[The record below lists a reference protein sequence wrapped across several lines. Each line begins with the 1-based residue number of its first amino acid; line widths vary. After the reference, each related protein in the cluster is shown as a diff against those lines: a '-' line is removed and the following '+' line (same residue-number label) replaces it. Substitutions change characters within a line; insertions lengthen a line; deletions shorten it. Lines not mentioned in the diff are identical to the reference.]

1 MRLFCLSL
9 LAGLAFMAS
18 PAPAGAQGFDL
29 RSFNA
34 FVDARTGTGE
44 PVYWYSVGTLRAF
57 PSGEL
62 LANVEGY
69 DTSLSDRPDPLTPL
83 ARQFSRK
90 IYIYRD
96 AETNEVL
103 RERNGLAVTPVAYPY
118 QFITYALNG
127 DRLQTFV
134 EQGAGARVQRIGPG
148 DTMQVR
154 TIGDAY
160 VFTAPLFLDFPGA
173 GGASRY
179 QAFENYDFFIQAP
192 GGASNPNQLSWVRYG
207 DAPPW
212 AGGGPA
218 IMHLVTWR
226 IDAYDDVPRTLRDYI
241 ETDAPLW
248 RAPPE
253 DIDDIRR
260 LQAGTPGA

>member
-9 LAGLAFMAS
+9 LAGLALMAS

-103 RERNGLAVTPVAYPY
+103 MVAYMNEESLRQTLEIGEAVYFSRSRQQLWHKGATSGHTQTVEKILTDCDQDALVLKVRQHGPGCCHAGYRSCFYRNIQEPGNPVALGREIAD
-118 QFITYALNG
+118 Q
-127 DRLQTFV
+127 
-134 EQGAGARVQRIGPG
+134 
-148 DTMQVR
+148 
-154 TIGDAY
+154 
-160 VFTAPLFLDFPGA
+160 
-173 GGASRY
+173 S
-179 QAFENYDFFIQAP
+179 YDP
-192 GGASNPNQLSWVRYG
+192 DKVY
-207 DAPPW
+207 
-212 AGGGPA
+212 
-218 IMHLVTWR
+218 H
-226 IDAYDDVPRTLRDYI
+226 
-241 ETDAPLW
+241 
-248 RAPPE
+248 
-253 DIDDIRR
+253 
-260 LQAGTPGA
+260 

>member
-9 LAGLAFMAS
+9 FAGLAIMAS
-18 PAPAGAQGFDL
+18 PGPAGAQGFDL
-29 RSFNA
+29 RSFET
-34 FVDARTGTGE
+34 FVDARTGTGA
-44 PVYWYSVGTLRAF
+44 PVYWYSVGTLRAY

-62 LANVEGY
+62 LASVEGY
-69 DTSLSDRPDPLTPL
+69 DTSRSDRPDPLMPL

-96 AETNEVL
+96 AVTNAVL
-103 RERNGLAVTPVAYPY
+103 RERNGMAVTPVSYPY
-118 QFITYALNG
+118 QLITYELNG

-134 EQGAGARVQRIGPG
+134 EQGTGARLQRIGPG

-160 VFTAPLFLDFPGA
+160 VFTAPLFLDFPVGD
-173 GGASRY
+173 GTSRY

-218 IMHLVTWR
+218 IMHLITWR

-253 DIDDIRR
+253 GIDDIRR
-260 LQAGTPGA
+260 LQAGTPGE

>member
-9 LAGLAFMAS
+9 FAGALFLAS
-18 PAPAGAQGFDL
+18 PGGAQGQGFDV
-29 RSFNA
+29 RSFEA
-34 FVDARTGTGE
+34 FVDARTGTGS
-44 PVYWYSVGTLRAF
+44 PVYWYSVGTLRAY

-62 LANVEGY
+62 LARVEGY
-69 DTSLSDRPDPLTPL
+69 DTSTSDRPESGRSL

-103 RERNGLAVTPVAYPY
+103 RERNGLPVEPVAYPY
-118 QFITYALNG
+118 QFITYEMAG
-127 DRLQTFV
+127 DRLTTMV
-134 EQGAGARVQRIGPG
+134 EQGAGARLQRIGPG

-160 VFTAPLFLDFPGA
+160 VFTAPLFLDIPMGER
-173 GGASRY
+173 RY
-179 QAFENYDFFIQAP
+179 RAFENYDFFIQAP

-218 IMHLVTWR
+218 IMHLITWR
-226 IDAYDDVPRTLRDYI
+226 LDRYEDVPSTLRDYI
-241 ETDAPLW
+241 EADAPLW
-248 RAPPE
+248 RSPPTG
-253 DIDDIRR
+253 IDDIRR
-260 LQAGTPGA
+260 LQAGQ